1 MTPSTD
7 PRKTTLILDENELL
21 MINNALNEVRNG
33 IDVDDFEFSARIG
46 TDREEARALLG
57 RVSELYRELPRG
69 AG

>member
-7 PRKTTLILDENELL
+7 PRKTTLVLDENELL
-21 MINNALNEVRNG
+21 IVNNALNEVCNG
-33 IDVDDFEFSARIG
+33 IDIDDFEFSARIG

-57 RVSELYRELPRG
+57 RVSGLYRELPRG